1 VSHPR
6 PVAILVTHAG
16 LGQELIRTAEAILGT
31 QGDVLALSN
40 AGLSTEGL
48 SDSIDRLVQALPEDV
63 PVVILADLAAGSC
76 GMAARRAA
84 AQGRTLAR
92 ITGVNLPMLLEFF
105 HYRDTLPFEELLARL
120 EMKGKAGI
128 VTL

>member
-1 VSHPR
+1 LSRPR
-6 PVAILVTHAG
+6 PVAILVTHAA
-16 LGQELIRTAEAILGT
+16 LGQELIRTVEAILGP
-31 QGDVLALSN
+31 QGDVLFLSN
-40 AGLSTEGL
+40 EGRSTERL
-48 SDSIDRLVQALPEDV
+48 SDSIDQLVQTLPDDT
-63 PVVILADLAAGSC
+63 PVLILADLAAGSC

-105 HYRDTLPFEELLARL
+105 HYRDTLPFEDLLARL
-120 EMKGKAGI
+120 ELKGKAGI